1 MFAEVAKRHTRWFQV
16 PVTARLC
23 GFKSHPL
30 HQKLVAGRDFV
41 LRTTMLC
48 LATHVTWLAPVV
60 ACSSAE
66 SSSHLTAS
74 PTASTKRPVWVFF
87 CGVGVV
93 VLCTSK
99 LRLQLTSLQKITNQ
113 CLFVEMKIVML
124 LIRQL
129 MVVFCVKYLFFSYYV
144 LDKTFQ
150 KGDFL

>member
-48 LATHVTWLAPVV
+48 LATHLTWLAPVV

-74 PTASTKRPVWVFF
+74 PTASTK
-87 CGVGVV
+87 
-93 VLCTSK
+93 
-99 LRLQLTSLQKITNQ
+99 
-113 CLFVEMKIVML
+113 
-124 LIRQL
+124 
-129 MVVFCVKYLFFSYYV
+129 
-144 LDKTFQ
+144 
-150 KGDFL
+150 